1 MDAHGFISAIA
12 CAGHL
17 GFAQLAWSR
26 RGRSPVAPWLASLF
40 LDAFI
45 WNFADLAFALSG
57 DALWR
62 SIDRIFSSLM
72 PAFALHVVIVFVGRA
87 RSFTNLIAL
96 VYAAFFAVALVSG
109 FEVWWQ
115 LLLVGGSLTML
126 LALVLLLRYRRS
138 VSDRVER
145 ARTDLIGWAIALG
158 TVFSSTDL
166 WFNEIA
172 GFTAPRLGNLATLT
186 AMALF
191 AVATLRLGLL
201 GGEVPQLLLV
211 YALFAGALAV
221 TACVAAVNLLENS
234 WAVGLVSGAALL
246 VVLTASARE
255 LNRHAAL
262 NRERTR
268 RLSLLGRLSEQ
279 LAHDLK
285 NPLAALKGALQ
296 FLEAE
301 RTEGRS
307 LDAHSEFLQLMLDQV
322 ERIDRTV
329 SEYQRLAKVEAVR
342 RPASINQIVQSVLAL
357 GRFGTAPNVTVRT
370 ELASA
375 LPECLLDAELIAAA
389 LDNLLRN
396 ASEAM
401 PTGGTIT
408 VQSEITADRVALRVQ
423 DSGVGMH
430 AREIE
435 RATDEFYTTKASGS
449 GLGLSFAQRVA
460 RAHGGSLEIASEP
473 GKGTRVTI
481 LIPWDPELLSAR
493 AVEYSTENESGE
505 SGARTG
511 VGGR

>member
-26 RGRSPVAPWLASLF
+26 RGRSPVAPWLALLF
-40 LDAFI
+40 LDAFV
-45 WNFADLAFALSG
+45 WNFADLAFALSRDG
-57 DALWR
+57 LWH

-72 PAFALHVVIVFVGRA
+72 PAFALHVVVVFVGRA
-87 RSFTNLIAL
+87 RSLNRLVAL
-96 VYAAFFAVALVSG
+96 VYATFFAVALLSG

-115 LLLVGGSLTML
+115 LLLAGGSVAML
-126 LALVLLLRYRRS
+126 VALVLLLRYRHS
-138 VSDRVER
+138 VSDAAER
-145 ARTDLIGWAIALG
+145 SRTDLIGWAIALG
-158 TVFSSTDL
+158 TVFGSTDL

-172 GFTAPRLGNLATLT
+172 GFTAPRLGNWATLT

-221 TACVAAVNLLENS
+221 TACVAAVNLLQNS
-234 WAVGLVSGAALL
+234 WAVGLVSGSALL
-246 VVLTASARE
+246 VVITASARE
-255 LNRHAAL
+255 LNRNAVL

-279 LAHDLK
+279 LAHDLR

-301 RTEGRS
+301 RAAGRS
-307 LDAHSEFLQLMLDQV
+307 LDAHAEFLQLMLEQV
-322 ERIDRTV
+322 ARVDRTV
-329 SEYQRLAKVEAVR
+329 SEYQRLAKVEAVL
-342 RPASINQIVQSVLAL
+342 RPASLNQIVEGVLAL
-357 GRFGTAPNVTVRT
+357 GRFATTSNV
-370 ELASA
+370 EIKSQLAHA
-375 LPECLLDAELIAAA
+375 LPECLLDAELMAAA

-396 ASEAM
+396 ACEAM
-401 PTGGTIT
+401 PDGGTIK
-408 VQSEITADRVALRVQ
+408 VQSARVRDRLALRVD

-430 AREIE
+430 ARELE
-435 RATDEFYTTKASGS
+435 RATDEFYTTKATGT

-460 RAHGGSLEIASEP
+460 RAHGGSLELSSEP
-473 GKGTRVTI
+473 GKGTSVT
-481 LIPWDPELLSAR
+481 LFIPCDPELHSAR
-493 AVEYSTENESGE
+493 AVE
-505 SGARTG
+505 
-511 VGGR
+511 